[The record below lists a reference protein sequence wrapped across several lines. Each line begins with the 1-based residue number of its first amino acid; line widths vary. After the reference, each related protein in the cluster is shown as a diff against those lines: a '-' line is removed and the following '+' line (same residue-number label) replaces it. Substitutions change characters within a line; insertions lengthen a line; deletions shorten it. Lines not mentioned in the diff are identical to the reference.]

1 MKPRHLVRSGLVLL
15 ALAASVT
22 PALSQ
27 TTPLRYQWKQGD
39 SMTYR
44 TVVKTTSTSTGAPT
58 GPATFEQ
65 TLSQTLKLTVAAVD
79 PEGTAIIRQSI
90 EAVNLKVVSPMGTV
104 EYDSARTVGDDAD
117 PRVIAMSKT
126 VGGMVGEA
134 ISVTMTATGV
144 VRRIDGAPRIADKL
158 INNLPRDPMA
168 GGLAQNI
175 KSMLSEDALRSSL
188 EQSFSRLPNEPVKV
202 GDTWT
207 AEQTVGADAIGK
219 VIGTSTFTLKAIEG
233 TGEAAV
239 ARIAVRLALRQEN
252 TPTAGASAI
261 MRLDPK
267 SEGTGEVVFNIGRG
281 RIDTNSM
288 RTEMPSTVTIRAPD
302 GGTVTMQ
309 NTTRTAMTMER
320 IEK

>member
-1 MKPRHLVRSGLVLL
+1 MKLRHLLIPLVFLL
-15 ALAASVT
+15 VALSVT
-22 PALSQ
+22 PAVAQ

-39 SMTYR
+39 VLTYR
-44 TVVKTTSTSTGAPT
+44 TVVKTTSNSTGAPS

-79 PEGTAIIRQSI
+79 LEGTATIRQSI

-104 EYDSARTVGDDAD
+104 EYDSARTLGADAD
-117 PRVIAMSKT
+117 PRVVSMSKT

-144 VRRIDGAPRIADKL
+144 VRRIDGAVRIMDKL

-175 KSMLSEDALRSSL
+175 KSMLSDEALRSSL
-188 EQSFSRLPNEPVKV
+188 EQSFSRMPDQPVKL

-207 AEQTVGADAIGK
+207 SEQTVGADAIGK
-219 VIGTSTFTLKAIEG
+219 VVGRSTFTLKAIEG
-233 TGEAAV
+233 TGDAAV

-252 TPTAGASAI
+252 VPTAGASTI
-261 MRLDPK
+261 MKLDPK
-267 SEGTGEVVFNIGRG
+267 SEGTGEVVFNLARG

-288 RTEMPSTVTIRAPD
+288 RTEMSSTITMRGPD

-309 NTTRTAMTMER
+309 NQNRTAMTMD
-320 IEK
+320 IVK